1 MAKLKNRVCTGPGT
15 AVRRTARV
23 RFFPH
28 LDLTT
33 ATELC
38 ALPARSSARCERSFA
53 HVCKT
58 PSGGLGFCSSCESP
72 LTKKPRDNEPGTNTS
87 RCWGVNGPSVVVE
100 LIPALPLVA
109 RFYHPMTPAQSFAWL
124 LLRWIFLP
132 GDD

>member
-1 MAKLKNRVCTGPGT
+1 MAKLNFIICIE
-15 AVRRTARV
+15 ARASLSSAFRIV
-23 RFFPH
+23 FFSH